1 MRRFIAFSEQIVRI
15 FDTIKEIMNVKG
27 ETRVKI
33 LLLDGTVF
41 KGKTTAVLQQ
51 VQKYLDEMD
60 TDFEF
65 ELVSLGDAEHAIV
78 DGRPF
83 EEYPESMQEIV
94 TKIQEADGYI
104 IASPIFQGSIPGVL
118 KNIFDM
124 LHPKAM
130 RYKPVSMIGNGG
142 TYQHHLV
149 VEGQLK
155 PILDY
160 FRCLVTPN
168 YVYTHRDHFNEN
180 NEIIDE
186 DVHDRLREMAR
197 VFVEYAK
204 MSKVLQPSEPLDKQ

>member
-1 MRRFIAFSEQIVRI
+1 
-15 FDTIKEIMNVKG
+15 MN
-27 ETRVKI
+27 I
-33 LLLDGTVF
+33 LLIDGTVF

-51 VQKYLDEMD
+51 VQQYLDEMD
-60 TDFEF
+60 TDFTL

-83 EEYPESMQEIV
+83 DQYPESMQQLI
-94 TKIQEADGYI
+94 TKIEAADGYI
-104 IASPIFQGSIPGVL
+104 IASPIVQGSIPGVL
-118 KNIFDM
+118 KNVFDR
-124 LHPKAM
+124 LDPKAM

-168 YVYTHRDHFNEN
+168 YVYTHRDHFNEQ

-186 DVHDRLREMAR
+186 DVHNRLREMAR

-204 MSKVLQPSEPLDKQ
+204 MSKALQPTDALDE

>member
-1 MRRFIAFSEQIVRI
+1 M
-15 FDTIKEIMNVKG
+15 
-27 ETRVKI
+27 KI
-33 LLLDGTVF
+33 LLVDGTVL
-41 KGKTTAVLQQ
+41 GRKTGVVLEKVQQ
-51 VQKYLDEMD
+51 YLEE
-60 TDFEF
+60 TKCGFEF
-65 ELVSLGDAEHAIV
+65 ELVSLADAEHAIV

-83 EEYPESMQEIV
+83 DQYPESMQQLV

-118 KNIFDM
+118 KNLFDM

-149 VEGQLK
+149 IENQLK

-180 NEIIDE
+180 NELVDE
-186 DVHDRLREMAR
+186 DVLARLQEMAR
-197 VFVEYAK
+197 VFVHYAEMGPK
-204 MSKVLQPSEPLDKQ
+204 LRPQDALDQGHEE